1 MNKQE
6 RMKVTRSS
14 QMDARTSRNSVLDG
28 VPNKSLPWIRDC
40 RTRNMT
46 VGRAGIEEDG
56 EAIII
61 VIIIMGI
68 SRIMGE
74 IRRRKEERKSQIE
87 ILCLSGG

>member
-14 QMDARTSRNSVLDG
+14 HMEARTRRNSVLDG
-28 VPNKSLPWIRDC
+28 VPNKSLPWISAC

-46 VGRAGIEEDG
+46 VGRTGIER

-61 VIIIMGI
+61 VIIIMGRRG
-68 SRIMGE
+68 SRGG
-74 IRRRKEERKSQIE
+74 KEKS
-87 ILCLSGG
+87 